1 MTTFGQRHTDD
12 TRPRTTA
19 RSSGWLNGET
29 PTYIWAPG
37 LAVVA
42 FVLFVI
48 IRPHLSTATSVV
60 ADKPATPAAT
70 AVATA
75 RVPLKKIGGTY
86 VVPVEI
92 NGSIMLDFTVD
103 SGAADVTVPLDVFY
117 TLTRTG
123 TIKDTDIIGKQT
135 YVLAN
140 GSKMQSATFTLR
152 SLKVGDLPT
161 IFRVKGG
168 VAPLQGSLLLG
179 QSFLER
185 FKSWSMDNT
194 KHVLLLEPR

>member
-1 MTTFGQRHTDD
+1 M
-12 TRPRTTA
+12 
-19 RSSGWLNGET
+19 LN
-29 PTYIWAPG
+29 
-37 LAVVA
+37 
-42 FVLFVI
+42 
-48 IRPHLSTATSVV
+48 S
-60 ADKPATPAAT
+60 
-70 AVATA
+70 
-75 RVPLKKIGGTY
+75 
-86 VVPVEI
+86 
-92 NGSIMLDFTVD
+92 TVD

-179 QSFLER
+179 RSFLER

-194 KHVLLLEPR
+194 KHELLLEPR

>member
-1 MTTFGQRHTDD
+1 MD
-12 TRPRTTA
+12 
-19 RSSGWLNGET
+19 
-29 PTYIWAPG
+29 IWAPG

-92 NGSIMLDFTVD
+92 NGSRVLDFTVD
-103 SGAADVTVPLDVFY
+103 SGATDVTVPLVVFY

-123 TIKDTDIIGKQT
+123 TIKDTDIIGKKM

-161 IFRVKGG
+161 IFR
-168 VAPLQGSLLLG
+168 AQPLRGPSGREPHYRLNRSLSASSRGLWTATRSTSSPLDG
-179 QSFLER
+179 R
-185 FKSWSMDNT
+185 
-194 KHVLLLEPR
+194 

>member
-1 MTTFGQRHTDD
+1 MTTFGRRHTDD

-19 RSSGWLNGET
+19 RSSGRLNGET

-60 ADKPATPAAT
+60 ADKLATPAAT

-194 KHVLLLEPR
+194 KHELLLEPR